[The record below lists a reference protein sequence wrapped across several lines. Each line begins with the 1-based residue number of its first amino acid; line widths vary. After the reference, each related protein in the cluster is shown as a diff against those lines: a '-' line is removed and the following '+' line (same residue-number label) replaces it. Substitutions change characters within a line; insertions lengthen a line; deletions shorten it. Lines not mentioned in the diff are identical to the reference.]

1 MARMT
6 LQGLPTAT
14 ELLGISFT
22 TTLPPPITTLLPM
35 VNSGHHLNARTD
47 PHIIAHGNRI
57 GIFQAL
63 ISTLRI
69 NRVSC
74 RVETAVGRDKYII
87 AKRHFSSVKN
97 NRVVI
102 GKEVLADLDI
112 VTVIASKR
120 GNNAKRAICPA

>member
-1 MARMT
+1 MPDDAAAADHDI
-6 LQGLPTAT
+6 TAY
-14 ELLGISFT
+14 G
-22 TTLPPPITTLLPM
+22 
-35 VNSGHHLNARTD
+35 NSGHHLNARTD

-69 NRVSC
+69 YRVSC

-102 GKEVLADLDI
+102 SKEVLADLDI

-120 GNNAKRAICPA
+120 GNNAKRAVCPA